1 MAFVIPSIFT
11 AVDKFSAPLRSMGNS
26 VSSFASKASAGIAR
40 TERLFNK
47 LTPSISDGA
56 KQLLDFAK
64 SAIIAGAVI
73 GGITFGTSSI
83 IEYEKAVASFRTIVS
98 DLSDK
103 DFAKFQKGIDNV
115 AKDTRKSAVE
125 VAQSY
130 EKIAGLNA
138 KFAET
143 PGQIE
148 AVTRAV
154 ITLSR
159 ASGDELGPSA
169 ESLVGIMN
177 QFRLG
182 ADQADRTIN
191 VLAAGTAVGASSITQ
206 TAEAF
211 TAFGGVAAGANV
223 TLEQSVGLIQTLAA
237 ASKYGS
243 DAGNDLKAMIVNV
256 QKANLGYVKGQFS
269 INAALDQTQKKLAKM
284 KTEQQRN
291 AFLIDTFGKTGINTA
306 QTLLANRKLYDE
318 FTKGVTGT
326 NAAQIAA
333 GINSNTLA
341 EKLNQ
346 LKAAFVN
353 MLTGSDQ
360 SKKGLEA
367 VKKAIVFVTDNLDRI
382 LEIGAKVIKWFL
394 IFKGVLIAAKIATT
408 AFNAVSNILYF
419 VNMVKYIASTQGLTF
434 AQAAYGVALQSATG
448 SQLALNAAMLA
459 NPIGIMIGLLA
470 ALALA
475 IYAVYNAYKQL
486 EEQENRRFNQKQ
498 ALKNEAFE
506 VQDLEKKYLSLGK
519 SKAEAKNMAIAEAK
533 TGLIKEIKE
542 NRAAMDSADP
552 AIKQAAMEKFNL
564 LEGKAKALSNP
575 SAAFSMKGPRYANT
589 EELGT
594 YVAPITNSSGP
605 QMQGYDWLNS
615 PSQKQLL
622 NPKEA
627 ERKALISEM
636 TKTNNAKV
644 DININDPS
652 GRAEGTSDQKFVTI
666 KTSSTMSLTS
676 TK

>member
-11 AVDKFSAPLRSMGNS
+11 AVDKFSAPVRAMGSS

-40 TERLFNK
+40 VERVTNK
-47 LTPSISDGA
+47 LLPSLSDGA

-73 GGITFGTSSI
+73 GGLTFSTTSI
-83 IEYEKAVASFRTIVS
+83 IDYEKAVASFRTIVS

-103 DFAKFQKGIDNV
+103 DFAQFQKGIDNV
-115 AKDTRKSAVE
+115 AKDTRKSAIE

-138 KFAET
+138 KFAES
-143 PGQIE
+143 PAQIE

-159 ASGDELGPSA
+159 ASGEELGPSA

-177 QFRLG
+177 QFNFG
-182 ADQADRTIN
+182 ADQANRTIN
-191 VLAAGTAVGASSITQ
+191 VLAAGTAVGASSISQ

-211 TAFGGVAAGANV
+211 TAFGAVAAGANV
-223 TLEQSVGLIQTLAA
+223 TIEQSVALIQTLA
-237 ASKYGS
+237 SKSKFGS
-243 DAGNDLKAMIVNV
+243 DAGNDLKSAIVNL

-269 INAALDQTQKKLAKM
+269 INAALDQTHKKLAKM

-291 AFLIDTFGKTGINTA
+291 AYLIDVFGKTGINTA
-306 QTLLANRKLYDE
+306 QILLNNTKLYEE

-326 NAAQIAA
+326 SEAQKAAE
-333 GINSNTLA
+333 INSDTLA

-360 SKKGLEA
+360 SKKGLQA
-367 VKKAIVFVTDNLDRI
+367 VKKAIQFVTDNLDKI

-394 IFKGVLIAAKIATT
+394 IFKGVLLAAKVATT
-408 AFNAVSNILYF
+408 AFNVVSNILYL
-419 VNMVKYIASTQGLTF
+419 VDMIKYVASTQGLTF
-434 AQAAYGVALQSATG
+434 AQAAYSVALQSATG
-448 SQLALNAAMLA
+448 GQLALNAAMLA
-459 NPIGIMIGLLA
+459 NPIGIMIGLLG

-498 ALKNEAFE
+498 ALKSEAFE

-519 SKAEAKNMAIAEAK
+519 SKAEARNMAIAEAK
-533 TGLIKEIKE
+533 TGLIKELKE
-542 NRAAMDSADP
+542 NRAGMDSADP
-552 AIKQAAMEKFNL
+552 MVREAAMVKFNL
-564 LEGKAKALSNP
+564 LQGKAKALSNP

-594 YVAPITNSSGP
+594 YVAPITKSTGP

-615 PSQKQLL
+615 PSQKGLL

-652 GRAEGTSDQKFVTI
+652 GRTEATSDQKFVQI

-676 TK
+676 AK